1 MRICDKCGK
10 IESTE
15 EAIFFR
21 RGKLDLCVQ
30 CHNESDKVIEKW
42 VTEGKDSKKWNF
54 AIIAI

>member
-42 VTEGKDSKKWNF
+42 VTEGKDSKK
-54 AIIAI
+54 